1 MWCSATL
8 FLLLITPAASKA
20 LPGEPVQTLK
30 SHNKIVDRKTSI
42 INSGKAPAS
51 TQQQQQTSKKTVLV
65 ATNTTTD
72 RQQTNKKTVGNVSVA
87 TANDATTANT
97 TAPQQQ
103 PAISPTAN
111 RVPAATNATMNNVLI
126 ATANSATTAN
136 TTAPQQQ
143 QHRDKR
149 DCCHHYYDH
158 GHDLMEMHNNPHH
171 FSSDYMEGPAHDEF
185 HSVDEH
191 GSRLDLGDEDLGG
204 IGHHG
209 LGGGGGGYGKKD
221 VILFDFITECSKK
234 NTETF

>member
-87 TANDATTANT
+87 TAND
-97 TAPQQQ
+97 
-103 PAISPTAN
+103 
-111 RVPAATNATMNNVLI
+111 
-126 ATANSATTAN
+126 ATTAN